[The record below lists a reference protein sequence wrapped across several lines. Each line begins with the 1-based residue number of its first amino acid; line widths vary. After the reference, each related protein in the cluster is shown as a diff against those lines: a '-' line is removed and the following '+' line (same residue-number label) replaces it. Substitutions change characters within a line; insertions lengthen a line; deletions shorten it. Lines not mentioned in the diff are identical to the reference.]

1 MNAVFV
7 SNYINHH
14 QIPFCEAMEEV
25 TGRNF
30 LFIQTEQMEKERL
43 RMGWKE
49 ETPSYV
55 IKLWEEPER
64 AEKAILSCDVLL
76 AGWAPEAESLVGER
90 LLAPD
95 KVTFRISERIYKD
108 GQWKAVSPR
117 GLVSKYRQYT
127 RYAKKP
133 YYLLCAGGYV
143 ASDFQLIHAFPGKK
157 LRWGYFPPCRHYAP
171 GELRKIKDEARKDGV
186 PELVWAGRFVEFK
199 HPEMMIRLA
208 GDLKKRGERFHLT
221 VAGGGDGEE
230 AFRRALQEQDLTQQV
245 TVLGLTSPDR
255 VRSAMERAD
264 LFVFTS
270 DAGEG
275 WGAVVNEAM
284 NSGCAVIA
292 GNEAGAVPFLL
303 RNGENGIVYESRRY
317 DQLLAAVTGLLHDPG
332 RAAALGERAVET
344 ITDLWNA
351 DHAARALCGVAEG
364 ILAGEGLAGAPKEG
378 PASADPGAKPF
389 VRC

>member
-25 TGRNF
+25 TGHRF
-30 LFIQTEQMEKERL
+30 LFVQTEQMEQERL

-49 ETPSYV
+49 EAPSYV
-55 IKLWEEPER
+55 IRLWEEPER
-64 AEKAILSCDVLL
+64 AKEAILSCDVLL
-76 AGWAPEAESLVGER
+76 AGWAPEAESLVQER
-90 LLAPD
+90 LETSD
-95 KVTFRISERIYKD
+95 RVTFRISERLYKE

-117 GLVSKYRQYT
+117 GLVSKVRQYT
-127 RYAKKP
+127 RYANKP

-143 ASDFQLIHAFPGKK
+143 ASDFQIIRAFPGKK

-171 GELRKIKDEARKDGV
+171 GELRRIKKEAETDRG
-186 PELVWAGRFVEFK
+186 PELVWAGRFVDFK
-199 HPEMMIRLA
+199 HPEMALRLA
-208 GDLKKRGERFHLT
+208 GDLKRRGEPFHLT
-221 VAGGGDGEE
+221 IAGGGDGEE
-230 AFRRALQEQDLTQQV
+230 RFRSALQEQDLTKKV
-245 TVLGLTSPDR
+245 TVLGLTSPET
-255 VRSAMERAD
+255 VRSAMERAEI
-264 LFVFTS
+264 FVFTS

-303 RNGENGIVYESRRY
+303 RNGENGLVYESRKY
-317 DQLLAAVTGLLHDPG
+317 DQLLAGVIRLLHDPQE
-332 RAAALGERAVET
+332 AAALGERAQET

-351 DHAARALCGVAEG
+351 DRAARALWDVAEG
-364 ILAGEGLAGAPKEG
+364 ILAGEGLARVPREG

>member
-1 MNAVFV
+1 
-7 SNYINHH
+7 
-14 QIPFCEAMEEV
+14 ME
-25 TGRNF
+25 GG
-30 LFIQTEQMEKERL
+30 L
-43 RMGWKE
+43 
-49 ETPSYV
+49 P
-55 IKLWEEPER
+55 
-64 AEKAILSCDVLL
+64 
-76 AGWAPEAESLVGER
+76 AGPCFE
-90 LLAPD
+90 
-95 KVTFRISERIYKD
+95 
-108 GQWKAVSPR
+108 
-117 GLVSKYRQYT
+117 
-127 RYAKKP
+127 

-199 HPEMMIRLA
+199 HPEMMLRLA

-317 DQLLAAVTGLLHDPG
+317 DQLLAAVTGLLRDPG